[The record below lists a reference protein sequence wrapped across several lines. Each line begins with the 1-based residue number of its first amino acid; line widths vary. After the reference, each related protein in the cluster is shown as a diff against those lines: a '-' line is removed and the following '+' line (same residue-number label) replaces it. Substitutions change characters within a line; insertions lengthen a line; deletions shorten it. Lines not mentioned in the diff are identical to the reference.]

1 MWMEIGPRKEKAKV
15 YIATVDLG
23 VLGKWVKTQRKKNKM
38 QHLYVLGRTP
48 KGLEPVEEETRP
60 VAW

>member
-1 MWMEIGPRKEKAKV
+1 MEIGPRDEKSKV

-23 VLGKWVKTQRKKNKM
+23 VLGKWVKAQRKKKKM

-48 KGLEPVEEETRP
+48 KGLEPVEEETK
-60 VAW
+60 AAA

>member
-1 MWMEIGPRKEKAKV
+1 MEIGPKDEKAKV

-23 VLGKWVKTQRKKNKM
+23 VLGKWVKAQRKKNKM

-48 KGLEPVEEETRP
+48 KGLEPVEEEANAVTS
-60 VAW
+60 